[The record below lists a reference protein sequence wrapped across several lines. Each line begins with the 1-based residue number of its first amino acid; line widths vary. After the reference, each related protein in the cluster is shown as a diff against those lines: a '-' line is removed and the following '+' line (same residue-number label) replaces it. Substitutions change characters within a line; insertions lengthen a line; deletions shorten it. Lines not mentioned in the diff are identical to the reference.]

1 MFTGIVECT
10 ARIVAI
16 ENSGSN
22 RIFWME
28 SPISDALK
36 IDQSVAHNGVCLT
49 VDALAPGRHR
59 VTAIEETLNVTALGA
74 KQVDH
79 VLNLERSMR
88 PGDRLDGHW
97 VQGHVDT
104 IGYCTQIDSRDG
116 SWNIAFEHPIS
127 DQWITVGKGSICVD
141 GVSLTV
147 VESRSDGFSVSIIP
161 YTFEHTGF
169 GVLKPGDAVNLEFDI
184 LGKYIARL
192 LENRRP

>member
-28 SPISDALK
+28 SPVSDALK
-36 IDQSVAHNGVCLT
+36 VDQSVAHNGVCLT
-49 VDALAPGRHR
+49 VDAMAPGRHR
-59 VTAIEETLNVTALGA
+59 VTAIEETLKVTALGN
-74 KQVDH
+74 KQVGD
-79 VLNLERSMR
+79 VLNLERSLR

-104 IGYCTQIDSRDG
+104 VGHCTRIEPRDG
-116 SWNIAFEHPIS
+116 SWNIGFEHPVS
-127 DQWITVGKGSICVD
+127 EQWVTVRKGSICVD

-147 VESRSDGFSVSIIP
+147 VDSHDHGFSVSIIP

-169 GVLKPGDAVNLEFDI
+169 GSLQAGQMVNLEFDI
-184 LGKYIARL
+184 LGKYMARL